1 MIIRQSK
8 ILALFIFISCAS
20 NPLSENINSWN
31 SQKDDNF
38 WYGTAII
45 SKENFDGQNI
55 HKQATSQA
63 ISDIASQIKISIKS
77 DFEIVVKEKN
87 YEIDE
92 SSLYILN
99 TRVDNNI
106 EDIEI
111 LDFKNLEDSYI
122 LFARLSKDKF
132 YNSLKRKSK
141 IAIDVAKNYINDS
154 KEPSLLSF
162 QNLLNAEK
170 EIIPY
175 LDYLIKANINGE
187 DVNLYSFIQNSIND
201 LLNRIKIEPNQSKVF
216 VKKLGY
222 NNELVTVT
230 VYDANTNKLLSNIPV
245 VFSINEKNE
254 KCISNQDGE
263 CSFNLQS
270 QYISDQK
277 NQNIAIA
284 IDRESIVKRSNKY
297 GFVVDSQIELEIVPT
312 KIFLDVEEYNL
323 DSKSNQSYIAPK
335 VKEFFIKKY
344 SVEFVDKISN
354 SDLSIKIVANTRKIG
369 STKNEYGIYQT
380 YSDANIYLETNDGK
394 ITEISVNDIKGADFS
409 SFNQA
414 GNKSLEK
421 LSKIFLKK
429 TLPAIVDILIKSNL

>member
-1 MIIRQSK
+1 MIIRQFY
-8 ILALFIFISCAS
+8 ILLLFIFISCAS

-31 SQKDDNF
+31 SQKSDDY

-45 SKENFDGQNI
+45 SKKNFDGQNI

-132 YNSLKRKSK
+132 YRSLKRKSE
-141 IAIDVAKNYINDS
+141 IAIDIAKNYINDS

-175 LDYLIKANINGE
+175 LDYPIKA
-187 DVNLYSFIQNSIND
+187 
-201 LLNRIKIEPNQSKVF
+201 K
-216 VKKLGY
+216 
-222 NNELVTVT
+222 
-230 VYDANTNKLLSNIPV
+230 
-245 VFSINEKNE
+245 
-254 KCISNQDGE
+254 
-263 CSFNLQS
+263 
-270 QYISDQK
+270 
-277 NQNIAIA
+277 
-284 IDRESIVKRSNKY
+284 
-297 GFVVDSQIELEIVPT
+297 
-312 KIFLDVEEYNL
+312 
-323 DSKSNQSYIAPK
+323 
-335 VKEFFIKKY
+335 
-344 SVEFVDKISN
+344 
-354 SDLSIKIVANTRKIG
+354 
-369 STKNEYGIYQT
+369 
-380 YSDANIYLETNDGK
+380 
-394 ITEISVNDIKGADFS
+394 
-409 SFNQA
+409 
-414 GNKSLEK
+414 
-421 LSKIFLKK
+421 
-429 TLPAIVDILIKSNL
+429 IKSQLGEVWCGRATPPEDLRALPLRMF

>member
-1 MIIRQSK
+1 MIIRQFY
-8 ILALFIFISCAS
+8 ILLLFIFISCAS

-31 SQKDDNF
+31 SQKSDDY

-45 SKENFDGQNI
+45 SKKNFDGQNI

-111 LDFKNLEDSYI
+111 LDFKNLEGSYI

-132 YNSLKRKSK
+132 YSSLKRKSK
-141 IAIDVAKNYINDS
+141 IAIDIAKNYINDS

-175 LDYLIKANINGE
+175 LDYSIEAKINGV
-187 DVNLYSFIQNSIND
+187 DVNLYSFIQNTIND
-201 LLNRIKIEPNQSKVF
+201 LLNRIKIEPSQSKVYI
-216 VKKLGY
+216 KKLGY

-230 VYDANTNKLLSNIPV
+230 VYDANTNKSISNIPL
-245 VFSINEKNE
+245 VFSINEKNK
-254 KCISNQDGE
+254 KCICNQDGQ
-263 CSFNLQS
+263 CSFNIQS

-277 NQNIAIA
+277 NQSIAIA
-284 IDRESIVKRSNKY
+284 IDRESILKQSDKY
-297 GFVVDSQIELEIVPT
+297 GFIIDSQIELEIVPT
-312 KIFLDVEEYNL
+312 KIFLDIEEYNL
-323 DSKSNQSYIAPK
+323 DSKSSQSYIAPK
-335 VKEFFIKKY
+335 IKEFFIKKY
-344 SVEFVDKISN
+344 SVEFVDNISN
-354 SDLSIKIVANTRKIG
+354 SDLSIKIFANTRKIG
-369 STKNEYGIYQT
+369 STKNEYGIYQV
-380 YSDANIYLETNDGK
+380 YSDANIYLEKNGEK

-421 LSKIFLKK
+421 LSKTFLKK
-429 TLPAIVDILIKSNL
+429 TLPAIVDILIKSN

>member
-1 MIIRQSK
+1 MIIRQFY
-8 ILALFIFISCAS
+8 ILLLFIFISCAS

-31 SQKDDNF
+31 SQKSDDY

-45 SKENFDGQNI
+45 SKKNFDGQNI

-111 LDFKNLEDSYI
+111 LDFKNLEGSYI

-132 YNSLKRKSK
+132 YSSLKRKSE
-141 IAIDVAKNYINDS
+141 IAIDIAKNYINDS

-175 LDYLIKANINGE
+175 LDYSIEAKINGV
-187 DVNLYSFIQNSIND
+187 DVNLYSFIQNTIND
-201 LLNRIKIEPNQSKVF
+201 LLNRIKIEPSQSKVYI
-216 VKKLGY
+216 KKLGY
-222 NNELVTVT
+222 NNELVTVK
-230 VYDANTNKLLSNIPV
+230 VYDANTNKSLSNIPLI
-245 VFSINEKNE
+245 FSINEKNE
-254 KCISNQDGE
+254 KCISNKDGQ
-263 CSFNLQS
+263 CSFNIQS

-284 IDRESIVKRSNKY
+284 IDRESIFKQSDKY
-297 GFVVDSQIELEIVPT
+297 GFIIDSQIELEIVPT
-312 KIFLDVEEYNL
+312 KIFLDIEEYNL
-323 DSKSNQSYIAPK
+323 GSKSSQSYIAPK
-335 VKEFFIKKY
+335 IKEFFIKKY
-344 SVEFVDKISN
+344 SVEFVDNISN
-354 SDLSIKIVANTRKIG
+354 SDLSIKIFANTRKIG
-369 STKNEYGIYQT
+369 STKNEYGIYQV
-380 YSDANIYLETNDGK
+380 YSDANIYLEKNGEK

-421 LSKIFLKK
+421 LSKTFLKK
-429 TLPAIVDILIKSNL
+429 TLPAIVDILIKSN

>member
-1 MIIRQSK
+1 MIIRQFY
-8 ILALFIFISCAS
+8 ILLLFIFISCAS

-31 SQKDDNF
+31 SQKSDDY

-45 SKENFDGQNI
+45 SKKNFDGQNI

-111 LDFKNLEDSYI
+111 LDFKNLEGSYI

-132 YNSLKRKSK
+132 YSSLKRKSE
-141 IAIDVAKNYINDS
+141 IAIDIAKNYINDS

-175 LDYLIKANINGE
+175 LDYSIEAKINGV
-187 DVNLYSFIQNSIND
+187 DVNLYSFIQNTIND
-201 LLNRIKIEPNQSKVF
+201 LLNRIKIEPSQSKVYI
-216 VKKLGY
+216 KKLGY
-222 NNELVTVT
+222 NNELVTVK
-230 VYDANTNKLLSNIPV
+230 VYDANTNKSLSNIPL

-254 KCISNQDGE
+254 KCISNKDGQ
-263 CSFNLQS
+263 CSFNIQS

-284 IDRESIVKRSNKY
+284 IDRESIFKQSDKY
-297 GFVVDSQIELEIVPT
+297 GFIIDSQIELEIVPT
-312 KIFLDVEEYNL
+312 KIFLDIEEYNL
-323 DSKSNQSYIAPK
+323 DSKSSQSYIAPK
-335 VKEFFIKKY
+335 IKEFFIKKY
-344 SVEFVDKISN
+344 SVEFVDNISN
-354 SDLSIKIVANTRKIG
+354 SDLSIKIFANTRKIG
-369 STKNEYGIYQT
+369 STKNEYGIYQV
-380 YSDANIYLETNDGK
+380 YSDANIYLEKNGEK

-421 LSKIFLKK
+421 LSKTFLKK
-429 TLPAIVDILIKSNL
+429 TLPAIVDILIKSN

>member
-1 MIIRQSK
+1 MIIRQFY
-8 ILALFIFISCAS
+8 ILLLFIFISCAS
-20 NPLSENINSWN
+20 NHLSENINFWN
-31 SQKDDNF
+31 SQKTDDY
-38 WYGTAII
+38 WYGTSII
-45 SKENFDGQNI
+45 SKKNFDGQNI

-132 YNSLKRKSK
+132 YSSLKRKSK
-141 IAIDVAKNYINDS
+141 IAIDIAKNYINDS

-175 LDYLIKANINGE
+175 LDYSIKAKINGV
-187 DVNLYSFIQNSIND
+187 DVNLYSFIQNTIND
-201 LLNRIKIEPNQSKVF
+201 LLNRIKIEPSQSKVYI
-216 VKKLGY
+216 KKLGY
-222 NNELVTVT
+222 NNELATVT
-230 VYDANTNKLLSNIPV
+230 VYDANTNKSLSNIPLL
-245 VFSINEKNE
+245 FSLNEKNE
-254 KCISNQDGE
+254 KCISNQDGH
-263 CSFNLQS
+263 CSFNIQS

-284 IDRESIVKRSNKY
+284 IDRESILKQSDKY
-297 GFVVDSQIELEIVPT
+297 GFIIDSQIELEIVPT

-323 DSKSNQSYIAPK
+323 DSKSSQSYIAPK
-335 VKEFFIKKY
+335 IKEFFIKKY
-344 SVEFVDKISN
+344 SVEFVDNISN
-354 SDLSIKIVANTRKIG
+354 SDLSIKIFANTRKIG
-369 STKNEYGIYQT
+369 STKNEYGIYQV
-380 YSDANIYLETNDGK
+380 YSDANIYLEKNGEK

-421 LSKIFLKK
+421 LSKTFLKK
-429 TLPAIVDILIKSNL
+429 TLPAIVDILIKSN

>member
-1 MIIRQSK
+1 MIIRQFY
-8 ILALFIFISCAS
+8 ILLLFIFISCAS
-20 NPLSENINSWN
+20 NHLSENINSWN
-31 SQKDDNF
+31 SQKNDDY

-45 SKENFDGQNI
+45 SKKNFDGQNI
-55 HKQATSQA
+55 HKQAASQA

-111 LDFKNLEDSYI
+111 LDFKNLEGSYI

-132 YNSLKRKSK
+132 YSSLKRKSK
-141 IAIDVAKNYINDS
+141 IAIDIAKNYIKDS

-175 LDYLIKANINGE
+175 LDYSIEAKINGV
-187 DVNLYSFIQNSIND
+187 DVNLYSFIQNTIND
-201 LLNRIKIEPNQSKVF
+201 LLNRIKIEPSQSKVYI
-216 VKKLGY
+216 KKLGY
-222 NNELVTVT
+222 NNELATVK
-230 VYDANTNKLLSNIPV
+230 VYDANTNKSLSNIPL
-245 VFSINEKNE
+245 VFSISEKNE
-254 KCISNQDGE
+254 KCISNQDGQ
-263 CSFNLQS
+263 CSFNIQS
-270 QYISDQK
+270 QYISNQK
-277 NQNIAIA
+277 NQNISIA
-284 IDRESIVKRSNKY
+284 IDRESILKQSDKY
-297 GFVVDSQIELEIVPT
+297 GFIIDSQIELEIVPT
-312 KIFLDVEEYNL
+312 KIFLDIEEYNL
-323 DSKSNQSYIAPK
+323 DSKSSQSYIAPK
-335 VKEFFIKKY
+335 IKEFFIKKY
-344 SVEFVDKISN
+344 SVEFVDNISN
-354 SDLSIKIVANTRKIG
+354 SDLSIKIFANTRKIG
-369 STKNEYGIYQT
+369 STKNEYGIYQV
-380 YSDANIYLETNDGK
+380 YSDANIYLEKNGEK

-421 LSKIFLKK
+421 LSKTFLKK
-429 TLPAIVDILIKSNL
+429 TLPAIVDILIKSN

>member
-1 MIIRQSK
+1 MIFRQFY
-8 ILALFIFISCAS
+8 ILLLFIFISCAS

-31 SQKDDNF
+31 SQKSDDY

-45 SKENFDGQNI
+45 SKKNFDGQNI

-111 LDFKNLEDSYI
+111 LDFKNLEGSYI

-132 YNSLKRKSK
+132 YSSLKRKSE
-141 IAIDVAKNYINDS
+141 IAIDIAKNYINDS

-175 LDYLIKANINGE
+175 LDYSIEAKINGV
-187 DVNLYSFIQNSIND
+187 DVNLYSFIQNTIND
-201 LLNRIKIEPNQSKVF
+201 LLNRIKIEPSQSKVYI
-216 VKKLGY
+216 KKLGY
-222 NNELVTVT
+222 SNELATVK
-230 VYDANTNKLLSNIPV
+230 VYDANTNKSLSNIPLI
-245 VFSINEKNE
+245 FSINEKNE
-254 KCISNQDGE
+254 KCISNQDGQ
-263 CSFNLQS
+263 CSFNIQS

-284 IDRESIVKRSNKY
+284 IDRESILKQSDKY
-297 GFVVDSQIELEIVPT
+297 GFIIDSQIELEIVPT
-312 KIFLDVEEYNL
+312 KIFLDIEEYNL
-323 DSKSNQSYIAPK
+323 DSKSSQSYIAPK
-335 VKEFFIKKY
+335 IKEFFIKKY
-344 SVEFVDKISN
+344 SVEFVDNISN
-354 SDLSIKIVANTRKIG
+354 SDLSIKIFANTRKIG
-369 STKNEYGIYQT
+369 STKNEYGIYQV
-380 YSDANIYLETNDGK
+380 YSDANIYLEKNGEK

-421 LSKIFLKK
+421 LSKTFLKK
-429 TLPAIVDILIKSNL
+429 TLPAIVDILIKSN

>member
-1 MIIRQSK
+1 MIIRQFY
-8 ILALFIFISCAS
+8 ILLLFIFISCAS

-31 SQKDDNF
+31 SQKSDDY

-45 SKENFDGQNI
+45 SKKNFDGQNI

-111 LDFKNLEDSYI
+111 LDFKNLEGSYI

-132 YNSLKRKSK
+132 YSSLKRKSE
-141 IAIDVAKNYINDS
+141 IAIDIAKNYINDS

-175 LDYLIKANINGE
+175 LDYSIEAKINGV
-187 DVNLYSFIQNSIND
+187 DVNLYSFIQNTIND
-201 LLNRIKIEPNQSKVF
+201 LLNRIKIEPSQSKVYI
-216 VKKLGY
+216 KKLGY
-222 NNELVTVT
+222 NNELVTVK
-230 VYDANTNKLLSNIPV
+230 VYDANTNKSLSNIPLI
-245 VFSINEKNE
+245 FSINEKNE
-254 KCISNQDGE
+254 KCISNKDGQ
-263 CSFNLQS
+263 CSFNIQS

-284 IDRESIVKRSNKY
+284 IDRESIFKQSDKY
-297 GFVVDSQIELEIVPT
+297 GFIIDSQIELEIVPT
-312 KIFLDVEEYNL
+312 KIFLDIEEYNL
-323 DSKSNQSYIAPK
+323 DSKSSQSYIAPK
-335 VKEFFIKKY
+335 IKEFFIKKY
-344 SVEFVDKISN
+344 SVEFVDNISN
-354 SDLSIKIVANTRKIG
+354 SDLSIKIFANTRKIG
-369 STKNEYGIYQT
+369 STKNEYGIYQV
-380 YSDANIYLETNDGK
+380 YSDANIYLEKNGEK

-421 LSKIFLKK
+421 LSKTFLKK
-429 TLPAIVDILIKSNL
+429 TLPAIVDILIKSN

>member
-1 MIIRQSK
+1 MIIRQFY
-8 ILALFIFISCAS
+8 ILLLFIFISCAS
-20 NPLSENINSWN
+20 NHLSENINSWN
-31 SQKDDNF
+31 SQKNDDY

-45 SKENFDGQNI
+45 SKKNFDGQNI
-55 HKQATSQA
+55 HKQAASQA

-111 LDFKNLEDSYI
+111 LDFKNLEGSYI

-132 YNSLKRKSK
+132 YSSLKRKSK
-141 IAIDVAKNYINDS
+141 IAIDIAKNYIKDS

-175 LDYLIKANINGE
+175 LDYSIEAKINGV
-187 DVNLYSFIQNSIND
+187 DVNLYSFIQNTIND
-201 LLNRIKIEPNQSKVF
+201 LLNRIKIEPSQPKVYI
-216 VKKLGY
+216 KKLGY
-222 NNELVTVT
+222 NNELATVN
-230 VYDANTNKLLSNIPV
+230 VYDANTNKSLSNIPL
-245 VFSINEKNE
+245 VFSISEKNE
-254 KCISNQDGE
+254 KCISNQDGQ
-263 CSFNLQS
+263 CSFNIQS
-270 QYISDQK
+270 QYISNQK
-277 NQNIAIA
+277 NQNISIA
-284 IDRESIVKRSNKY
+284 IDRESILKQSDKY
-297 GFVVDSQIELEIVPT
+297 GFIIDSQIELEIVPT
-312 KIFLDVEEYNL
+312 KIFLDIEEYNL
-323 DSKSNQSYIAPK
+323 DSKSSQSYIAPK
-335 VKEFFIKKY
+335 IKEFFIKKY
-344 SVEFVDKISN
+344 SVEFVDNISN
-354 SDLSIKIVANTRKIG
+354 SDLSIKIFANTRKIG
-369 STKNEYGIYQT
+369 STKNEYGIYQV
-380 YSDANIYLETNDGK
+380 YSDANIYLEKNGEK

-421 LSKIFLKK
+421 LSKTFLKK
-429 TLPAIVDILIKSNL
+429 TLPAIVDILIKSN

>member
-1 MIIRQSK
+1 MIIRQFY
-8 ILALFIFISCAS
+8 ILLLFIFISCAS

-31 SQKDDNF
+31 SQKSDDY

-45 SKENFDGQNI
+45 SKKNFDGQNI

-111 LDFKNLEDSYI
+111 LDFKNLEGSYI

-132 YNSLKRKSK
+132 YSSLKRKSE
-141 IAIDVAKNYINDS
+141 IAIDIAKNYINDS

-175 LDYLIKANINGE
+175 LDYSIEAKINGV
-187 DVNLYSFIQNSIND
+187 DVNLYSFIQNTIND
-201 LLNRIKIEPNQSKVF
+201 LLNRIKIEPSQSKVYI
-216 VKKLGY
+216 KKLGY
-222 NNELVTVT
+222 NNELVTVK
-230 VYDANTNKLLSNIPV
+230 VYDANTNKSLSNIPLI
-245 VFSINEKNE
+245 FSINEKNE
-254 KCISNQDGE
+254 KCISNKDGQ
-263 CSFNLQS
+263 CSFNIQS

-284 IDRESIVKRSNKY
+284 IDRESILKQSDKY
-297 GFVVDSQIELEIVPT
+297 GFIIDSQIELEIVPT
-312 KIFLDVEEYNL
+312 KIFLDIEEYNL
-323 DSKSNQSYIAPK
+323 DSKSSQSYIAPK
-335 VKEFFIKKY
+335 IKEFFIKKY
-344 SVEFVDKISN
+344 SVEFVDNISN
-354 SDLSIKIVANTRKIG
+354 SDLSIKIFANTRKIG
-369 STKNEYGIYQT
+369 STKNEYGIYQV
-380 YSDANIYLETNDGK
+380 YSDANIYLEKNGEK

-421 LSKIFLKK
+421 LSKTFLKK
-429 TLPAIVDILIKSNL
+429 TLPRIVDILIKSN

>member
-1 MIIRQSK
+1 MIFRQFY
-8 ILALFIFISCAS
+8 ILLLFIFISCAS

-31 SQKDDNF
+31 SQKSDDY

-45 SKENFDGQNI
+45 SKKNFDGQNI

-111 LDFKNLEDSYI
+111 LDFKNLEGSYI

-132 YNSLKRKSK
+132 YSSLKRKSE
-141 IAIDVAKNYINDS
+141 IAIDIAKNYINDS

-175 LDYLIKANINGE
+175 LDYSIEAKINGV
-187 DVNLYSFIQNSIND
+187 DVNLYSFIQNTIND
-201 LLNRIKIEPNQSKVF
+201 LLNRIKIEPSQSKVYI
-216 VKKLGY
+216 KKLGY
-222 NNELVTVT
+222 NNELATVK
-230 VYDANTNKLLSNIPV
+230 VYDANTNKSLSNIPLI
-245 VFSINEKNE
+245 FSINEKNE
-254 KCISNQDGE
+254 KCISNQDGQ
-263 CSFNLQS
+263 CSFNIQS

-284 IDRESIVKRSNKY
+284 IDRESILKQSDKY
-297 GFVVDSQIELEIVPT
+297 GFIIDSQIELEIVPT
-312 KIFLDVEEYNL
+312 KIFLDIEEYNL
-323 DSKSNQSYIAPK
+323 DSKSSQSYIAPK
-335 VKEFFIKKY
+335 IKEFFIKKY
-344 SVEFVDKISN
+344 SVEFVDNISN
-354 SDLSIKIVANTRKIG
+354 SDLSIKIFANTRKIG
-369 STKNEYGIYQT
+369 STKNEYGIYQV
-380 YSDANIYLETNDGK
+380 YSDANIYLEKNGEK

-421 LSKIFLKK
+421 LSKTFLKK
-429 TLPAIVDILIKSNL
+429 TLPAIVDILIKSN